1 MFDLI
6 VDNINFHLYL
16 KQDLIFRRSR
26 TCASQLA
33 YDQIV
38 TEASM
43 ELVHLIHSSAADSK
57 LSDVELNTIL
67 EKSRN
72 NNSRAK

>member
-1 MFDLI
+1 
-6 VDNINFHLYL
+6 
-16 KQDLIFRRSR
+16 
-26 TCASQLA
+26 
-33 YDQIV
+33 
-38 TEASM
+38 M
-43 ELVHLIHSSAADSK
+43 ELVHLIHSSEADSK